1 MFIVNRL
8 FLYQKHNKSD
18 VKVLAPSSV
27 VDTVSDSPFI
37 ILFYGPEMAEEG
49 DEDEEKEDSII
60 HSRRKRFVEISPDL
74 EESHVRRNFYEHDKR
89 DEIETKIVPFD
100 QKEEN
105 RKESDSKFLDEDGNG
120 VKDIDEEAR
129 LVTLLI
135 MN

>member
-1 MFIVNRL
+1 
-8 FLYQKHNKSD
+8 
-18 VKVLAPSSV
+18 
-27 VDTVSDSPFI
+27 
-37 ILFYGPEMAEEG
+37 MAEEG

-60 HSRRKRFVEISPDL
+60 HSRKKRFVEIRPDL
-74 EESHVRRNFYEHDKR
+74 EESQGRRNFYEHDNT

>member
-1 MFIVNRL
+1 MIIVNRL

-49 DEDEEKEDSII
+49 DEDEEKEDNS
-60 HSRRKRFVEISPDL
+60 HSRKKRFVEIRPDL
-74 EESHVRRNFYEHDKR
+74 EESQARRNFYEHDNT

-129 LVTLLI
+129 LVT
-135 MN
+135 

>member
-1 MFIVNRL
+1 
-8 FLYQKHNKSD
+8 
-18 VKVLAPSSV
+18 
-27 VDTVSDSPFI
+27 
-37 ILFYGPEMAEEG
+37 MAEEG
-49 DEDEEKEDSII
+49 DEDEEKEKEDNS
-60 HSRRKRFVEISPDL
+60 HSRKKRFVEISPDL
-74 EESHVRRNFYEHDKR
+74 EESQGRRNFYEHDNT